1 MSKRPE
7 TPAERL
13 IRTSEI
19 YRRMRAEVQPAPLAG
34 PGEPARPPDPGPE
47 MIVRPVD
54 PLAAAPQPSVPRP
67 LAPTEDEP
75 DFVRRLLTRRPDRRE
90 LVLLG
95 VVAIAVL
102 YSIRPF

>member
-1 MSKRPE
+1 MSKQPE

-13 IRTSEI
+13 VRTSEI
-19 YRRMRAEVQPAPLAG
+19 YRRMQAEVQPPSLSGQASAEAQSEMQPLPTPAAI
-34 PGEPARPPDPGPE
+34 ARP
-47 MIVRPVD
+47 VS
-54 PLAAAPQPSVPRP
+54 PLVADRLPQSPAS
-67 LAPTEDEP
+67 AEP

-102 YSIRPF
+102 YSIHPF